1 MYTPIR
7 NRRPPRALQAG
18 RVVGGPPA
26 FVSGDPTPMREGG
39 WMEPCACRGRP
50 NAQETILTLEC
61 LECAGG
67 VVPCPHCGK
76 PEWWVDAK
84 RRVALNAAEA
94 HRWQTGHRR
103 VVARG
108 FGGGYAGQIVREVG
122 DE

>member
-18 RVVGGPPA
+18 RVAGGPPTIA
-26 FVSGDPTPMREGG
+26 PEDRAPRREVGG
-39 WMEPCACRGRP
+39 IEPCTCHRRP
-50 NAQETILTLEC
+50 SAQETILTLEC

-76 PEWWVDAK
+76 PEWWADAT

-108 FGGGYAGQIVREVG
+108 FGGGSAGHIVREVG

>member
-7 NRRPPRALQAG
+7 NRRPSRARRAG
-18 RVVGGPPA
+18 RV
-26 FVSGDPTPMREGG
+26 EGG
-39 WMEPCACRGRP
+39 FPTGAPWERVARGEVSCVDRCTCWGVP
-50 NAQETILTLEC
+50 GAQESILTLEC

-67 VVPCPHCGK
+67 VVSCPHCGK
-76 PEWWVDAK
+76 PEWWADAK

-108 FGGGYAGQIVREVG
+108 FGGDYAGHIVREVG

>member
-18 RVVGGPPA
+18 RIEGGPPSVA
-26 FVSGDPTPMREGG
+26 SWDRVATAEVSWLQMCICWGVPS
-39 WMEPCACRGRP
+39 
-50 NAQETILTLEC
+50 NQETILTLEC

-67 VVPCPHCGK
+67 VVQCPRCGK
-76 PEWWVDAK
+76 PVWWANAR

-94 HRWQTGHRR
+94 HRWETGHPR

-108 FGGGYAGQIVREVG
+108 FGAGYTGQIVREVG